1 MIPRHS
7 LRSILVGDVDHY
19 ASEYIFGVNQGMMQL
34 GHFHNTVNIRQDI
47 GLIAQRVAQVHP
59 QIIWAHMLLW
69 APGTL
74 AKTHELLELC
84 ETWRHRGA
92 RVIMHDGDART
103 ETRFPMDISH
113 AVDAVLCNHTAD
125 RSVWGINQVRW
136 PYFAFAQTAM
146 AAPCPEFLCDLAFA
160 GRVSESG
167 IYTGRTRLI
176 NVLRDRLGD
185 RFRVFPNES
194 VPHTLMRTPEL
205 AASAGAVLGYGRPEA
220 PGWLDV
226 RLFQYPGAGGVLLY
240 DDVDRASEFLVS
252 YEHFIPYV
260 KDDSDSVMQAVEFTH
275 RLGLSWRQK
284 AFRHVQSE
292 HSSVPRI
299 RQALREVGL
308 A

>member
-1 MIPRHS
+1 MISRHP
-7 LRSILVGDVDHY
+7 LRSILIGDVDGY
-19 ASEYIFGVNQGMMQL
+19 PSEYIFGVNQGMTLL
-34 GHFHNTVNIRQDI
+34 GHFHSTVNIRQDI

-59 QIIWAHMLLW
+59 HVIWGHMLLW

-74 AKTHELLELC
+74 AKTHELLGLC
-84 ETWRHRGA
+84 ETWRRRGA
-92 RVIMHDGDART
+92 RIIMHDGDARI
-103 ETRFPMDISH
+103 ETRHPTDISH
-113 AVDAVLCNHTAD
+113 AVDVVLCNHTAD
-125 RSVWGINQVRW
+125 RSVWGIKQVRW
-136 PYFAFAQTAM
+136 PYFAFTQTVM
-146 AAPCPEFLCDLAFA
+146 AVPHSEFSCELAFA

-167 IYTGRTRLI
+167 IYAGRTRLI
-176 NVLRDRLGD
+176 AALRAWLGG

-226 RLFQYPGAGGVLLY
+226 RLFQYPGAGGIVLY
-240 DDVDRASEFLVS
+240 DDVERAAEFLVP

-260 KDDSDSVMQAVEFTH
+260 KDDPDSVMQAVEFAH

-292 HSSVPRI
+292 HSSVPRV
-299 RQALREVGL
+299 RQALREAGL